1 VKTRTRKQVE
11 SAQRRAVLAAENLLQ
26 DYDRADEIAAMT
38 PDEYAES
45 KGFLI
50 SNPKHPK
57 VKKENY
63 HMATLK
69 ELRQNLK
76 EKDEYIGELEDRL
89 AEISGIATIDEDD
102 EDEDD
107 EEGEDSEENG
117 AASMMFF
124 KYSQL
129 SDTDKEALGPLIRAL
144 YREIEERLLK
154 QKR

>member
-1 VKTRTRKQVE
+1 
-11 SAQRRAVLAAENLLQ
+11 
-26 DYDRADEIAAMT
+26 
-38 PDEYAES
+38 
-45 KGFLI
+45 
-50 SNPKHPK
+50 
-57 VKKENY
+57 
-63 HMATLK
+63 MATLK

-76 EKDEYIGELEDRL
+76 EKDEYIAELEDRL